1 MAEYHLGEIEMK
13 FADII
18 WENEPLK
25 SGELIKLCEQA
36 LGWKK
41 STTYT
46 ILKRV
51 SERGLFQNVDGVV
64 TSCVKKD
71 EFMAKQTQQ
80 FLDANFEGPLPKFL
94 AAFAKKNKFS
104 EKEIEEINKI
114 IRS

>member
-51 SERGLFQNVDGVV
+51 SERGLFQNVDAVV
-64 TSCVKKD
+64 TTCVQKD
-71 EFMAKQTQQ
+71 EFMAKQTEQ
-80 FLDANFEGPLPKFL
+80 FLDANFEGSLPKFL

>member
-1 MAEYHLGEIEMK
+1 MTEQKYMTVNKWFWAWQFEEEEQWLAQMAAEE
-13 FADII
+13 
-18 WENEPLK
+18 
-25 SGELIKLCEQA
+25 

-41 STTYT
+41 STTYS

-71 EFMAKQTQQ
+71 EFMAKQTEQ
-80 FLDANFEGPLPKFL
+80 FLDANFEGSLPKFL